1 METAEISFA
10 QFTKVMLAAGYNQ
23 VIERIWEPNRTLE
36 EHTHPYDV
44 NAMVVQGEFVLTIEG
59 EEPRKIVAGESFHV
73 PANTPHTEQYGA
85 VGATFWAARK
95 GQIPS

>member
-10 QFTKVMLAAGYNQ
+10 QFTKMMLAAGYNQ
-23 VIERIWEPNRTLE
+23 VIERIWEPDLTLE

-44 NAMVVQGEFVLTIEG
+44 NAMVVQGEFVLTVKG

-73 PANTPHTEQYGA
+73 LANTPHSEQYGA

-95 GQIPS
+95 GRIPS